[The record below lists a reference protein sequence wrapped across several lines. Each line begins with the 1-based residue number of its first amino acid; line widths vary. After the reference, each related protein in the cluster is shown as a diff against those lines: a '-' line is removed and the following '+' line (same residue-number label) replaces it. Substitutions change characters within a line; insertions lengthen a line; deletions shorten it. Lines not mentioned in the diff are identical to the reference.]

1 MQIPRYLARAVHSAG
16 EDRASD
22 LSSPPTR
29 PAKNGAAVPHQ
40 LAEKWVG
47 TRDQL
52 VALASTEPVVVD
64 TNPHLSAAQ
73 KGELQ
78 HLIGQF
84 SDVFSPLPGQTN
96 IIQHD
101 IQTPPRV
108 IVRQRPYQVPEARRR
123 AIEEEIHQM
132 LKLGVIEPSRSRSSW
147 SQNRMAPS
155 VSATTIA
162 A

>member
-16 EDRASD
+16 EDRAGDEKGRGEGGSETGD
-22 LSSPPTR
+22 LSISQPGRRKTE
-29 PAKNGAAVPHQ
+29 Q
-40 LAEKWVG
+40 LYHINLLKKWVG

-84 SDVFSPLPGQTN
+84 SDVFSPLRA
-96 IIQHD
+96 D
-101 IQTPPRV
+101 
-108 IVRQRPYQVPEARRR
+108 QRHPA
-123 AIEEEIHQM
+123 
-132 LKLGVIEPSRSRSSW
+132 
-147 SQNRMAPS
+147 
-155 VSATTIA
+155 
-162 A
+162 